1 MPPSHDHGDDGGAGR
16 VEGSGRVRLWVLAV
30 LPLVLLG
37 GLLGLLS
44 WSGPGEAI
52 RGEGYPP
59 IEELAFQR
67 VALGRDGIVA
77 TVLNDGPDPVTIA
90 QVQVDEAYWSF
101 TAEPGTTLAHLG
113 RTTLTIPYPWVQGDA
128 HALRLVTSTGVTF
141 DYEIAVAVETP
152 TPDARFFGIFT
163 LIGLYVGVIPVAI
176 GLLWLPLVSRAGRT
190 GLDFL
195 LAVTIGLLLFLL
207 IEAGHDGLEAAA
219 RAPSSFQGVA
229 LFVFGG
235 LAAFVGLEMVGGW
248 LRRRPRKTGASEG
261 DGWVLAQLVATGI
274 GLHNLGEGLA
284 IGAAFAL
291 GEATLG
297 TVLIVGFMLHNTTEG
312 LAIVA
317 PLAKEPVRVGRLLR
331 LGLLGGAPTIVGA
344 WVGGLIYSP
353 IWSVLFLALGAGA
366 IAQVVVQLT
375 RQVVGEKSVTGYVT
389 TPPVA
394 SGLFAGVAVM
404 YATGLIVG

>member
-1 MPPSHDHGDDGGAGR
+1 MTPSHAPRRDGGEAGR
-16 VEGSGRVRLWVLAV
+16 VRGTTLWALAA

-37 GLLGLLS
+37 GLLVVLF
-44 WSGPGEAI
+44 WSGPLDAV
-52 RGEGYPP
+52 RGDGYPP
-59 IEELAFQR
+59 VEELVFQR
-67 VALGRDGIVA
+67 VEFGPDGIVA

-128 HALRLVTSTGVTF
+128 HALRLVTSTGVTV
-141 DYEIAVAVETP
+141 DHEVAVAVETP

-195 LAVTIGLLLFLL
+195 LALTIGLLLFLL

-219 RAPSSFQGVA
+219 LAPSSFQGVA

-248 LRRRPRKTGASEG
+248 LRARRHDTGAAVG
-261 DGWVLAQLVATGI
+261 RGWTLAQLVASGI

-317 PLAKEPVRVGRLLR
+317 PLAKEPVRISRLLR
-331 LGLLGGAPTIVGA
+331 LGVIGGAPTIVGA

-375 RQVVGEKSVTGYVT
+375 RQVVGEESVARYVT

-394 SGLFAGVAVM
+394 GGLCAGVTVM
-404 YATGLIVG
+404 WVTGLIVG

>member
-1 MPPSHDHGDDGGAGR
+1 MTPSHDDGRDGGGD
-16 VEGSGRVRLWVLAV
+16 GRVRGATLWALAA

-37 GLLGLLS
+37 GLLGVLF
-44 WSGPGEAI
+44 WSGPLDAV

-59 IEELAFQR
+59 VEKLAFQR
-67 VALGRDGIVA
+67 VELGPEGIVA

-113 RTTLTIPYPWVQGDA
+113 RTRLTIPYPWVEGDA
-128 HALRLVTSTGVTF
+128 HVLRLVTSTGVTF
-141 DYEIAVAVETP
+141 DHEVAVAIETP
-152 TPDARFFGIFT
+152 TPDARFFGVFT

-176 GLLWLPLVSRAGRT
+176 GLLWLPLVVRVGRT

-195 LAVTIGLLLFLL
+195 LALTIGLLLFLL

-219 RAPSSFQGVA
+219 LAPSSFQGVA
-229 LFVFGG
+229 LFVFAA

-248 LRRRPRKTGASEG
+248 LRARRRDTGASAG
-261 DGWVLAQLVATGI
+261 RGWVLAQLVATGI

-291 GEATLG
+291 GEARLG

-317 PLAKEPVRVGRLLR
+317 PLAKEPVRVRRLLR
-331 LGLLGGAPTIVGA
+331 LGVLGGAPTIVGA

-353 IWSVLFLALGAGA
+353 IWSVLFLALGVGA

-375 RQVVGEKSVTGYVT
+375 RQVVGEASVAGYMT

-394 SGLFAGVAVM
+394 GGLLAGVTVM
-404 YATGLIVG
+404 YVTGLIVG

>member
-1 MPPSHDHGDDGGAGR
+1 MTPSHDPRRDGGA
-16 VEGSGRVRLWVLAV
+16 SRVRGATLWALAA

-37 GLLGLLS
+37 GLLGVLF
-44 WSGPGEAI
+44 WSGPLDVV

-59 IEELAFQR
+59 VEELAFQR
-67 VALGRDGIVA
+67 VELGPEGIVA

-101 TAEPGTTLAHLG
+101 TAEPRTTLAHLG

-141 DYEIAVAVETP
+141 DYEVAVAVETP
-152 TPDARFFGIFT
+152 TPDARFFGVFT
-163 LIGLYVGVIPVAI
+163 LIGVYVGVIPVAI

-195 LAVTIGLLLFLL
+195 LALTIGLLLFLF
-207 IEAGHDGLEAAA
+207 IEAGHDGLAAA
-219 RAPSSFQGVA
+219 ALAPSSFQGVA
-229 LFVFGG
+229 LFVFGA
-235 LAAFVGLEMVGGW
+235 LAAFVGLEMVAGW
-248 LRRRPRKTGASEG
+248 LRARRRDTGASEER
-261 DGWVLAQLVATGI
+261 GWILAQMVATGI

-317 PLAKEPVRVGRLLR
+317 PLAREPARVGRLLR

-344 WVGGLIYSP
+344 WVGGLVYSP

-375 RQVVGEKSVTGYVT
+375 RQVVGDESVAGYMT

-394 SGLFAGVAVM
+394 GGLLTGVTVM
-404 YATGLIVG
+404 WVTGLVIG